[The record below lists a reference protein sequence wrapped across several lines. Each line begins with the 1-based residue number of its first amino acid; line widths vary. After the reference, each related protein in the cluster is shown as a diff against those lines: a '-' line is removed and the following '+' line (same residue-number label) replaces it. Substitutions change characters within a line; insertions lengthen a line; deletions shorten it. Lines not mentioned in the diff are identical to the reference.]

1 MSLEQGKHSYTFQN
15 AFNNDRRLVR
25 IRPSSTIPICLD
37 LGTNN
42 QNFLDDP
49 LYLGLRQRRISDEV
63 MTEFMEEFMLAMSRV
78 FPKLLVQ
85 FEVREFAFLAPRLHT
100 L

>member
-1 MSLEQGKHSYTFQN
+1 
-15 AFNNDRRLVR
+15 
-25 IRPSSTIPICLD
+25 
-37 LGTNN
+37 
-42 QNFLDDP
+42 
-49 LYLGLRQRRISDEV
+49 